1 MIHHISLSIVSPTT
15 RFFFSILQIDGIVLD
30 LASSMKME
38 TVSSILSV
46 SLLVGAMLDRM
57 ENLST
62 DALVSLGYGLCVYR
76 LLRDSFVYWLKAV
89 DW

>member
-1 MIHHISLSIVSPTT
+1 
-15 RFFFSILQIDGIVLD
+15 
-30 LASSMKME
+30 MKME

-76 LLRDSFVYWLKAV
+76 LLRDSFIYWLKAV